1 MEVTENQ
8 LPWLDERHPNFSRW
22 ERAREISIERGKF
35 VKSILGK
42 VVDCNSLKILD
53 LGSGEGGTSKVLAE
67 NNDVVSFD
75 ISKERLRRQSE
86 STENL
91 ERLCGSALDL
101 PFNKNSFDIVILQDV
116 IEHLPEK
123 DNFPETIHHLLKDEG
138 IVYLS
143 TPNKFSI
150 FNFFSDP
157 HWGVPVISILSRKK
171 IKKYFLRYFR
181 KSEVTRKDI
190 AELNS
195 LNDLYKLFDEK
206 FKLQL
211 YTKYSVKELF
221 NGNKGIVW
229 SNFHLRLVRM
239 ISFFKLN
246 KILIKITNDKPG
258 LLNRFF
264 TPTFYLILKKK

>member
-22 ERAREISIERGKF
+22 KRAREISIERGKF

-150 FNFFSDP
+150 FNFLSDP

-181 KSEVTRKDI
+181 ESEVTRKDI

>member
-8 LPWLDERHPNFSRW
+8 LPWLDQRHPNFSRW
-22 ERAREISIERGKF
+22 KRAREISIERGKF

-150 FNFFSDP
+150 FNFLSDP

-181 KSEVTRKDI
+181 ESEVTRKDI

-239 ISFFKLN
+239 ITFFKLN

>member
-22 ERAREISIERGKF
+22 KRAREISIERGKF

-150 FNFFSDP
+150 FNFLSDP

-239 ISFFKLN
+239 ITFFKLN

>member
-22 ERAREISIERGKF
+22 KRAREISIERGKF

-67 NNDVVSFD
+67 KNDVVSFD

-150 FNFFSDP
+150 FNFLSDP

-181 KSEVTRKDI
+181 ESEVTRKDI

-239 ISFFKLN
+239 ITFFKLN

>member
-1 MEVTENQ
+1 MTG
-8 LPWLDERHPNFSRW
+8 H
-22 ERAREISIERGKF
+22 I
-35 VKSILGK
+35 
-42 VVDCNSLKILD
+42 
-53 LGSGEGGTSKVLAE
+53 
-67 NNDVVSFD
+67 
-75 ISKERLRRQSE
+75 
-86 STENL
+86 
-91 ERLCGSALDL
+91 
-101 PFNKNSFDIVILQDV
+101 DIVILQDV

-150 FNFFSDP
+150 FNFLSDP

-239 ISFFKLN
+239 ITFFKLN

>member
-42 VVDCNSLKILD
+42 VVACNNLKILD
-53 LGSGEGGTSKVLAE
+53 LGSGEGGTSKVLSE
-67 NNDVVSFD
+67 NNNVISFE

-86 STENL
+86 SAQNIK
-91 ERLCGSALDL
+91 RLCGSALDL
-101 PFNKNSFDIVILQDV
+101 PFNKNSFDVIILQDV
-116 IEHLPEK
+116 IEHLAKK
-123 DNFPETIHHLLKDEG
+123 DKVSEEIYHLLKKNG
-138 IVYLS
+138 VVYLS
-143 TPNKFSI
+143 TPNKTSVI
-150 FNFFSDP
+150 NFISDP

-206 FKLQL
+206 FESKLF
-211 YTKYSVKELF
+211 TKHSVKELF

-239 ISFFKLN
+239 ITFFRLN

>member
-22 ERAREISIERGKF
+22 KRAREISIERGKF

-101 PFNKNSFDIVILQDV
+101 PFNKNSFDVVILQDV

-123 DNFPETIHHLLKDEG
+123 DNFPDTIHHLLKDEG

-150 FNFFSDP
+150 FNFLSDP